1 MHTNGY
7 RYTECGLDNVF
18 IEGVDVVQDDHGET
32 VCRIENVLGLHK
44 TIAHAIIGRRGQAMS
59 GPELRFLRSEMGLT
73 QEEMAKILRRE
84 RVTVGRWE
92 RGENAIDSNAELVV
106 RLLAAERL
114 DINPDMTIEEMS
126 RDTEWRAQVTEIRI
140 DGSDPKHYRPIEEA
154 A

>member
-1 MHTNGY
+1 MRTNSY

-32 VCRIENVLGLHK
+32 VYRIPNVLGLHG

-73 QEEMAKILRRE
+73 QEEMAKLLQCG

-92 RGENAIDSNAELVV
+92 RGESAIDPNAEIVA

-114 DINPDMTIEEMS
+114 GVGPDMTVEEMS
-126 RDTEWRAQVTEIRI
+126 RNAEWRAQVTEIRI
-140 DGSDPKHYRPIEEA
+140 DGSDPKRYRPIA